1 MNWLYMRNLNTH
13 KRTKKKYIKRKQKQ
27 RQQRKSRKLLKGGA
41 PFENVTQIHNPEDM
55 FNITPGD
62 YYTFFGFHMKFY
74 DFDIP
79 DHNKYKDILKKT
91 NIGEPCQW
99 KIQKEYFYNAVDK
112 SRFAITLTYFDGKE
126 YIDSF
131 ILCDQLSI
139 NELYVSLTCSRKI
152 FSDEKYEEAIALDKS
167 NKGNLNKGNINMSF
181 GLFLRCV
188 ILTYAK
194 SIGFTNVYNDA
205 SESDLIPYYTR
216 FGFRLGKN
224 KCGTEDKITEK
235 HESAILKKTEK
246 EFYASVNTMTDN
258 DSTDLY
264 ETKSGFRMKLQGIDV
279 GYMCSHAHK
288 KLKENWSEL
297 EKYKD
302 IYNGD

>member
-1 MNWLYMRNLNTH
+1 MRNLNTH
-13 KRTKKKYIKRKQKQ
+13 KRTKKKYIKRK
-27 RQQRKSRKLLKGGA
+27 QRKSRKLLKGGA
-41 PFENVTQIHNPEDM
+41 PFENVTQIDKPGDL
-55 FNITPGD
+55 FNIKPGD
-62 YYTFFGFHMKFY
+62 HYKFFGFHMKFY

-79 DHNKYKDILKKT
+79 DHNKYKDILKKM
-91 NIGEPCQW
+91 NISNPCQW
-99 KIQKEYFYNAVDK
+99 KIKKEYFYDAVDK

-139 NELYVSLTCSRKI
+139 NELYVSLTCSRPI
-152 FSDEKYEEAIALDKS
+152 FSEKKYNEAIAFDVS
-167 NKGNLNKGNINMSF
+167 NKGNFNKGNINMSF

-235 HESAILKKTEK
+235 HELAISKKTEK
-246 EFYASVNTMTDN
+246 DFYASVNIMTDN
-258 DSTDLY
+258 DSTDVY
-264 ETKSGFRMKLQGIDV
+264 KTKSGFRMKLQGIEV
-279 GYMCSHAHK
+279 GNMCSHAHK
-288 KLKENWSEL
+288 KLTENWSDL
-297 EKYKD
+297 EKYDD
-302 IYNGD
+302 IYNSD